1 MAESSDRILVR
12 ADAIS
17 KSFGPVHA
25 LYGVDLELRAG
36 SVHAVVGHNGAG
48 KSTLMN
54 ILSGNVEPDDGHLVF
69 EGEAVRFRAPA
80 DALARGIR
88 MVHQELSILPDLD
101 VAENLFI
108 GREPTTAG
116 LVRRGELYSRADR
129 LLADLGLDIPARSL
143 CVDLPVGSRQLIEI
157 ARAASAE
164 TATTEGRILI
174 LDEPTSALSVTE
186 QEKLFQLIREL
197 TARGI
202 GVLYVSHR
210 LSEVLA
216 LADTIT
222 VLRDGRIVATRPA
235 EGLDQATL
243 VEMML
248 GHRLATEDAVAETQ
262 EAASETVLEISGLH
276 ALRGRLHDITF
287 HARRGEILG
296 IAGMLGSGRSEL
308 FETLFG
314 LTPIEGG
321 TIRVGGKDV
330 HPKSPREAMNN
341 GIGLVPEDRRRQ
353 GIFPGMSLWKNVA
366 LAGLHDLF
374 RGPLTTVLAGRARQ
388 ATEREIKRLHI
399 ATPSANEEIQFLSG
413 GNQQKVVLARWL
425 ARMPRILLLDEP
437 TAGIDVGAIADVH
450 QIVRDLA
457 EQGTTVVISS
467 SDFEELLSLCH
478 RIVVMRRGT
487 IVAEVHPQEITEASL
502 VHVAMGTDAA

>member
-1 MAESSDRILVR
+1 MAESTDRILVR

-25 LYGVDLELRAG
+25 LDGVDLELRAG

-54 ILSGNVEPDDGHLVF
+54 ILSGNVEPDGGHLIF
-69 EGEAVRFRAPA
+69 EGEAVRLRAPA

-116 LVRRGELYSRADR
+116 LVRRDELYARAER
-129 LLADLGLDIPARSL
+129 LLADLGLDIPARTL

-164 TATTEGRILI
+164 TATEGRILI

-186 QEKLFQLIREL
+186 QGKLFQFIREL

-210 LSEVLA
+210 LSEVLS

-222 VLRDGRIVATRPA
+222 VLRDGRLVATRPA

-248 GHRLATEDAVAETQ
+248 GHRLATEEPVAETQ
-262 EAASETVLEISGLH
+262 EAASETVLEVSGLQ
-276 ALRGRLHDITF
+276 ALHGRLHDINF
-287 HARRGEILG
+287 RARRGEILG

-314 LTPIEGG
+314 LIPIEGG
-321 TIRVGGKDV
+321 TIRVDGKDV
-330 HPKSPREAMNN
+330 HPKSPREAMDN
-341 GIGLVPEDRRRQ
+341 GISLVPEDRRRQ
-353 GIFPGMSLWKNVA
+353 GIFPGMPLWKNVA

-467 SDFEELLSLCH
+467 SEFEELLSLCH

-487 IVAEVHPQEITEASL
+487 IVAELHPQAITEASL